1 MNPGFSAPCA
11 QSAAA
16 HPGRSAA
23 AHPGWRFVWTTLQ
36 ARRALAAGCLAV
48 AVLPAAVV
56 ADPLPVK
63 APERTDKVRFE
74 EEVLPFL
81 AANCTACHN
90 AKVREG
96 GLMLDSVKS
105 IVAGGDSGPG
115 VVAGKP
121 AESVVFLRATHRQDD
136 AMPPADN
143 KVGAKPLSPE
153 QLGMLER
160 WIAEGAVVGPAVVR
174 QPVAWRPLPR
184 GAGPVVAVAVT
195 EDGRRAAA
203 ARGSSVGVF
212 DARSGRLLET
222 LVDPAAA
229 AGDIRQSHRDAVAAV
244 AFAPGGDRLA
254 TGSYRTIKIW
264 KRSPPTRLA
273 EVAES
278 ANATALAIA
287 PGGTVAALGFADGK
301 LAIVDVAAG
310 KLARTVPAHSAAV
323 TGLAFAADGATLHS
337 VGRDGHVLTTQV
349 ADGTATGRLQRQ
361 GELRAVALLS
371 GGTRLATAEA
381 DNVVRIWQLP
391 LPRPTAEPVDPAQ
404 LPKPMKELGGIAQP
418 TVALAELPTM
428 SGHLFTGSGDGIV
441 RLWNADTAAIV
452 RQFAHEAPV
461 VAVAVSPDGGRLA
474 TVGTVPGV
482 KLWETASGKKVVDT
496 KGDHRIADRLA
507 AIDLALAVDKQDVE
521 FAKAQVTAAEKAV
534 QTAADES
541 KKAAE
546 QVAATEKN
554 LAEKATAADAATK
567 AKQEADAGS
576 TKAAAAVPVATQVHE
591 AATKVAMAAAAS
603 QTSAA
608 AAVAAL
614 KAKPAD
620 PANAEQIKAVEAA
633 AAGATAAKAAADQA
647 VVQAA
652 QQVEKAKK
660 DAADAA
666 KKLTDATT
674 AETAAVAAKMQAEQ
688 AVTVA
693 KRTVEFATEQGKRT
707 AADVPARTADRT
719 AAEARLAA
727 AEEARK
733 KPDAENTASNKPFLA
748 ASYSADGSR
757 LVCLEADG
765 RMVVLGG
772 ADGLPRATWDGARP
786 AGPGMAAFLSGSRL
800 VVAGGTAPAAVWDVA
815 EPWTLERT
823 IGGELTPPANDDDP
837 TGPPVD
843 IVTALAFSPD
853 GALLA
858 SGGGRASRSGEVKL
872 WKVSDGSLTRP
883 LAMPHSDTVMALEFS
898 RRGDML
904 ASGGA
909 DRFLKVHAVADGKP
923 VRAYEGHTGHVL
935 GVSWQA
941 NGRRLAS
948 AGADN
953 AVKVWDVAS
962 GEQQKT
968 IAVGKKEVTAVRFV
982 GAGDEVIAAAG
993 DPALRLYNAT
1003 SGAVVREFRDPAAF
1017 LQAATVATPFV
1028 IAGGQDG
1035 KLRIWDLAAGTLAH
1049 AVEAVPAK

>member
-1 MNPGFSAPCA
+1 MSQRFPAPCGPA
-11 QSAAA
+11 TASHSRRRLASATLDRGRSFAAA
-16 HPGRSAA
+16 C
-23 AHPGWRFVWTTLQ
+23 L
-36 ARRALAAGCLAV
+36 ALAV
-48 AVLPAAVV
+48 FPAVV
-56 ADPLPVK
+56 AADPLPVK
-63 APERTDKVRFE
+63 APERADNVRFE

-136 AMPPADN
+136 AMPPPDN
-143 KVGAKPLSPE
+143 KVGAKPLGPE
-153 QLGMLER
+153 QLGLLER

-174 QPVAWRPLPR
+174 PPVAWRPLPR

-212 DARSGRLLET
+212 DARSGRLLQT

-229 AGDIRQSHRDAVAAV
+229 AGDVQQSHRDAVASV
-244 AFAPGGDRLA
+244 AFGPGGERLA

-273 EVAES
+273 EIAES
-278 ANATALAIA
+278 ANATALAVA
-287 PGGTVAALGFADGK
+287 PGGSVAALGFADGK
-301 LAIVDVAAG
+301 IALVDVAAG
-310 KLARTVPAHSAAV
+310 KVVRTVPAHSAAV
-323 TGLAFAADGATLHS
+323 TGMAFAADGATLHS
-337 VGRDGHVLTTQV
+337 VGRDGNVLTTQV
-349 ADGTATGRLQRQ
+349 ADGAAVGRLQRQ
-361 GELRAVALLS
+361 GELRAVTLLS

-391 LPRPTAEPVDPAQ
+391 LPKPTAEPVDPAQ
-404 LPKPMKELGGIAQP
+404 LPKPVKELTGIAQP
-418 TVALAELPTM
+418 TVAVAELPTM
-428 SGHLFTGSGDGIV
+428 SGHIFTGSGDGIV
-441 RLWNADTAAIV
+441 RLWNADTAAVV
-452 RQFAHEAPV
+452 RQFAHEAPI
-461 VAVAVSPDGGRLA
+461 VALAVSPDGGRLA

-482 KLWETASGKKVVDT
+482 KLWETSSGKRVVET

-507 AIDLALAVDKQDVE
+507 AIDLALAVDKQDVD
-521 FAKAQVTAAEKAV
+521 FAKTQVTAAEKAV
-534 QTAADES
+534 QTATEES

-546 QVAATEKN
+546 QVAATEKK
-554 LAEKATAADAATK
+554 LAEKATAADTATK
-567 AKQEADAGS
+567 AKQEAESAS
-576 TKAAAAVPVATQVHE
+576 TKAAAGVPVATQVHE
-591 AATKVAMAAAAS
+591 TATKVAMAAAATE
-603 QTSAA
+603 TSVA

-620 PANAEQIKAVEAA
+620 PAAAEQLKGLEAA
-633 AAGATAAKAAADQA
+633 AADAKAAKAAADQA
-647 VVQAA
+647 VTQAA

-674 AETAAVAAKMQAEQ
+674 AETAALEAKKQADQ

-693 KRTVEFATEQGKRT
+693 RRAVEFATEQGKRT
-707 AADVPARTADRT
+707 AADVPARAAELT

-727 AEEARK
+727 ATEARK
-733 KPDAENTASNKPFLA
+733 KPDAENTASNKPFVA
-748 ASYSADGSR
+748 ASYSADGVR

-765 RMVVLGG
+765 RMVVVGG

-786 AGPGMAAFLSGSRL
+786 AGPGGTAAFLAGSRL
-800 VVAGGTAPAAVWDVA
+800 LVAGGSAPAAIWDVA

-837 TGPPVD
+837 TGPPVE
-843 IVTALAFSPD
+843 IVTSLAFSPD

-858 SGGGRASRSGEVKL
+858 SGGGRASRSGEIKL
-872 WKVSDGSLTRP
+872 WKVADGTLARP

-923 VRAYEGHTGHVL
+923 VRSYEGHTGHVL

-941 NGRRLAS
+941 AGRKLAS

-962 GEQQKT
+962 GEQQKS

-982 GAGDEVIAAAG
+982 GAGDEVIAASG

-1017 LQAATVATPFV
+1017 LQAATVAAPFV
-1028 IAGGQDG
+1028 IAGSQDG

-1049 AVEAVPAK
+1049 AVEAVPAR